1 MKPNSHIILLPL
13 YKGVASLRIEKG
25 EQWSDIEHIVLF
37 TVFDESCT
45 LQRLKELTN
54 LSQSMLIEIL
64 IRLMRAGWIELLEQR
79 PAMYFSITDYGRAVV
94 EREKLPAITKEIKKN
109 VHFAIDL
116 LSGEIHLSNTFP
128 HLLNPSKSNR
138 LLIPR
143 HGDDEVTILNPV
155 VNCRNLHCDLD
166 VLSKLLMRPDESLV
180 GFNTEK
186 SWLSKGWYAKLI
198 VTEYEIE
205 GLPDKGVDKLKEIIM
220 EQCMGAVSEKK
231 RPELPVS
238 RVGNERKTA
247 FVTHN
252 VSEENVN
259 FIVGGKNHEN
269 FLHKIL
275 READRWVII
284 HSTFID
290 LDRLTTLLPYL
301 SEASR
306 RGVRI
311 DILWDKDEEDNNSSE
326 KLRECRS
333 FLKENKDC
341 NRITIHNFATN
352 SHAKIIIAD
361 NGEGQYFS
369 AIGSCNWFLTGFK
382 STEMTACVHDHGF
395 VFDCLNVI
403 SKLTH
408 SPGRKQSNFYN
419 DILELGILI
428 KPNGTNING
437 DVEVRLLTSI
447 CHEEIIHTARD
458 NAKSEI
464 FIASNK
470 LGGAVENQVLI
481 PADGA
486 FSRNAIEVNV
496 YYERLSGPAYKTN
509 IIDEINKKYSTSI
522 NIKRKRNA
530 HAKFLSWDDDNAVI
544 TSLNWLSKDAD
555 DENSYSEI
563 GVLITGSKKASI
575 LKNEYLKARD

>member
-1 MKPNSHIILLPL
+1 MKPVSHIILLPL
-13 YKGVASLRIEKG
+13 YKGAANLRIEKG

-37 TVFDESCT
+37 TLLDENRT

-64 IRLMRAGWIELLEQR
+64 IRLMRAGWIEMLEQR
-79 PAMYFSITDYGRAVV
+79 PSMYFCMTDYGRGVV
-94 EREKLPAITKEIKKN
+94 EKEKLPAFTKEINKT

-116 LSGEIHLSNTFP
+116 LSGEVHLANTFP
-128 HLLNPSKSNR
+128 NLLSPTKSNR
-138 LLIPR
+138 FLNPQQS
-143 HGDDEVTILNPV
+143 DDEVTILKPI
-155 VNCRNLHCDLD
+155 VNSGNLHCDLD
-166 VLSKLLMRPDESLV
+166 VLSKLSMRPDESIV

-205 GLPDKGVDKLKEIIM
+205 GLPDKGVDKLTEIILG
-220 EQCMGAVSEKK
+220 QCMDAILEKT
-231 RPELPVS
+231 RPEPTTS
-238 RVGNERKTA
+238 NIRNDKKTA
-247 FVTHN
+247 FDTHHIM
-252 VSEENVN
+252 EENIE

-269 FLHKIL
+269 FFHKVL

-290 LDRLTTLLPYL
+290 LDRLTTQLSYL
-301 SEASR
+301 AEASK

-311 DILWDKDEEDNNSSE
+311 DILWDKDEEDNNSTE
-326 KLRECRS
+326 KLRECRRL
-333 FLKENKDC
+333 LKENKDC

-361 NGEGQYFS
+361 NGEDHYFS

-382 STEMTACVHDHGF
+382 STEITACIHDHGF
-395 VFDCLNVI
+395 VFDCLHVV

-408 SPGRKQSNFYN
+408 RPGKKQSNFYN
-419 DILELGILI
+419 DIMNLGIRI
-428 KPNGTNING
+428 KPFHKRDGEIK
-437 DVEVRLLTSI
+437 VRLLSSK

-486 FSRNAIEVNV
+486 FSRNAIAVKI

-509 IIDEINKKYSTSI
+509 IVDEIIKKYGTSMSI
-522 NIKRKRNA
+522 TKKRNA
-530 HAKFLSWDDDNAVI
+530 HAKFLSWDNDDAVI

-563 GVLITGSKKASI
+563 GVLITGTDKAKF
-575 LKNEYLKARD
+575 LKNKYLKAKD

>member
-1 MKPNSHIILLPL
+1 MKPISHTILLPL
-13 YKGVASLRIEKG
+13 YKGVANLRIEKG

-37 TVFDESCT
+37 TLLEENRT

-64 IRLMRAGWIELLEQR
+64 IRLMRAGWLELLEQK
-79 PAMYFSITDYGRAVV
+79 PAMYFSITDHGRGVV
-94 EREKLPAITKEIKKN
+94 EKEKLPAITKEINKT
-109 VHFAIDL
+109 VHFVIDL
-116 LSGEIHLSNTFP
+116 LSGEVHLANTFP
-128 HLLNPSKSNR
+128 HLLSPVKSNR
-138 LLIPR
+138 FLTPQQ
-143 HGDDEVTILNPV
+143 GDDDVAILKPIVTSD
-155 VNCRNLHCDLD
+155 NLHCDLD
-166 VLSKLLMRPDESLV
+166 VLSKLSMRPDENIV

-205 GLPDKGVDKLKEIIM
+205 GLPDKGVDKLKEIIL
-220 EQCMGAVSEKK
+220 EQCMDAVIENKH
-231 RPELPVS
+231 PES
-238 RVGNERKTA
+238 SISHIGNDRKTA
-247 FVTHN
+247 FDTHHIT
-252 VSEENVN
+252 EENVE

-269 FLHKIL
+269 FFHKVL

-284 HSTFID
+284 HSTFIG
-290 LDRLTTLLPYL
+290 LDRLTTQLSYL
-301 SEASR
+301 AEASK

-311 DILWDKDEEDNNSSE
+311 DILWDKDEEDNNSTE

-333 FLKENKDC
+333 LLKENKDC
-341 NRITIHNFATN
+341 NRITIHNFSTN
-352 SHAKIIIAD
+352 SHAKMIIAD
-361 NGEGQYFS
+361 NGADHYFS

-382 STEMTACVHDHGF
+382 STEITACIHDHGF
-395 VFDCLNVI
+395 VFDCLHVI

-408 SPGRKQSNFYN
+408 TPGKKQSNFYN
-419 DILELGILI
+419 DIINLGIRI
-428 KPNGTNING
+428 KPIDKKENGEIK
-437 DVEVRLLTSI
+437 VRLLSSK

-458 NAKSEI
+458 NAESEI

-486 FSRNAIEVNV
+486 FSRNAITVKI
-496 YYERLSGPAYKTN
+496 YYERLSGPAYGTN
-509 IIDEINKKYSTSI
+509 VIDEIIKKYGTSM

-530 HAKFLSWDDDNAVI
+530 HAKFLSWDNDDAVI

-563 GVLITGSKKASI
+563 GVLITGSGKANLI
-575 LKNEYLKARD
+575 KNEYLKAKN